1 MTDHMNPNSGSSGK
15 APSLA
20 GSPPPAWDDALP
32 AEALKE
38 LVFAEQQM
46 LLEELERSQ
55 ERVAARNRELQANQ
69 RSLEQTL
76 QRRLAEQLKAES
88 RLLATRDQLSTMA
101 AEMNQIDE
109 RARRHIAR
117 QLHDQVVQRLAL
129 GKIKLDLAVKRGQ
142 LPDSGGIR
150 ELAAILQDSMADLR
164 DLSFDLSPPILYEL
178 GLNAAIG
185 SLGARLAQ
193 EHDFRLAFPGE
204 ESEPALREDLKVALF
219 QIARELLINTVK
231 HARPRQVTVEIK
243 QSEDQVRLRVTDDGI
258 GFDAR
263 ANRTGFGLA
272 SIRQRACFMGGGL
285 TILSAADAG
294 TQAEVTLP
302 IKTGSEPGRSSDK
315 GNP

>member
-1 MTDHMNPNSGSSGK
+1 MTDHRNRNSGSGK
-15 APSLA
+15 ASSLA
-20 GSPPPAWDDALP
+20 GSPPSEWQDALP
-32 AEALKE
+32 AAALKE
-38 LVFAEQQM
+38 LVFLEQQM
-46 LLEELERSQ
+46 LLEELECSQ
-55 ERVAARNRELQANQ
+55 ERVTARNRELLANQ

-76 QRRLAEQLKAES
+76 QCQLAEQLKAES
-88 RLLATRDQLSTMA
+88 RLLASRDQLSTMA
-101 AEMNQIDE
+101 AEMNRSDE

-142 LPDSGGIR
+142 LPDSGEVR
-150 ELAAILQDSMADLR
+150 ELVAILHDSMADLR

-193 EHDFRLAFPGE
+193 EHGFRLAFPGE
-204 ESEPALREDLKVALF
+204 ESELALGEGLKVALF
-219 QIARELLINTVK
+219 QIARELLINIVK
-231 HARPRQVTVEIK
+231 HARPAKVSVEIE
-243 QSEDQVRLRVTDDGI
+243 QTEDQVRLRVTDDGV

-272 SIRQRACFMGGGL
+272 SIRQRAGFMGGGL
-285 TILSAADAG
+285 TILSAPDAG

-302 IKTGSEPGRSSDK
+302 IGTGSEPGRSTDE
-315 GNP
+315 GNS